1 MRARSNRALTTLE
14 FASNGK
20 SPFALRAY
28 PMTSWSNV
36 KGIVCDVN
44 GTMFSLQPLGE
55 RMQQVGLQKSDLQ
68 VSRSC
73 ESCHSWSCVHVAN
86 AEASRSCSPQMVLN
100 MHAYVIIM

>member
-100 MHAYVIIM
+100 MHAQLMPM

>member
-1 MRARSNRALTTLE
+1 MRARSNRALTALE

-100 MHAYVIIM
+100 MHAQRMPM

>member
-1 MRARSNRALTTLE
+1 
-14 FASNGK
+14 
-20 SPFALRAY
+20 
-28 PMTSWSNV
+28 MTSWSDV

-73 ESCHSWSCVHVAN
+73 VSFRSWSCVHVAN
-86 AEASRSCSPQMVLN
+86 AEASRNSSPQMVFN
-100 MHAYVIIM
+100 MHAQRMPM